1 MFVLCIVKAEAQSR
15 TIKTTKQVRKK
26 NKERT
31 REGIQGGK
39 KIVECKEI
47 FLSSITV
54 QTGSGVH
61 PASCWMRTDAVV
73 PKVSRPGRDAGY

>member
-1 MFVLCIVKAEAQSR
+1 MFVLCIVKVEAQAR

-39 KIVECKEI
+39 KIVE
-47 FLSSITV
+47 
-54 QTGSGVH
+54 
-61 PASCWMRTDAVV
+61 M
-73 PKVSRPGRDAGY
+73 